1 MCVSTNT
8 GGTMQKEHDDI
19 VIFKKILFGKFI
31 NESFLK

>member
-1 MCVSTNT
+1 MCVSTNA
-8 GGTMQKEHDDI
+8 GKIMQEKHDDI